1 MKPLITVWAKK
12 MDRPEMFE
20 SFIDALS
27 ASDVSSKLKVMLL
40 KKGIDMI
47 QSAEC
52 LQYLQRLDD
61 LDKMCILNVSEKRK
75 EVERMTSNIRFENL
89 SVNTNTILMLIIDR
103 CVQKRTPNCTYSI
116 IALQNKTKYS
126 QGRIHSSIKMLE
138 DLGYIVIS
146 RVPMEA
152 NRYYLDGESVG
163 VYLDEI
169 KKNSSSTRF

>member
-1 MKPLITVWAKK
+1 
-12 MDRPEMFE
+12 
-20 SFIDALS
+20 
-27 ASDVSSKLKVMLL
+27 
-40 KKGIDMI
+40 MI
-47 QSAEC
+47 
-52 LQYLQRLDD
+52 
-61 LDKMCILNVSEKRK
+61 
-75 EVERMTSNIRFENL
+75 SNLRFENL
-89 SVNTNTILMLIIDR
+89 SANTNNILMLIIER
-103 CVQKRTPNCTYSI
+103 CIQKRTPNCTYSV

-126 QGRIHSSIKMLE
+126 QKKIHSSIKMLE

>member
-1 MKPLITVWAKK
+1 

-20 SFIDALS
+20 KFIDALS
-27 ASDVSSKLKVMLL
+27 SSDLSGKLKVMLL

-61 LDKMCILNVSEKRK
+61 LDMMCILNVSEEKEKRCQ
-75 EVERMTSNIRFENL
+75 RSMISNIRFENL
-89 SVNTNTILMLIIDR
+89 SANTNTILMLIIDR
-103 CVQKRTPNCTYSI
+103 CVQKRTPNCTYSM
-116 IALQNKTKYS
+116 IALQNRTKYS

-138 DLGYIVIS
+138 DLGYISIS

-163 VYLDEI
+163 IYLDEI

>member
-61 LDKMCILNVSEKRK
+61 LDKMCILDVSEKRK
-75 EVERMTSNIRFENL
+75 EVEHMTSNIRFENL

>member
-1 MKPLITVWAKK
+1 
-12 MDRPEMFE
+12 
-20 SFIDALS
+20 
-27 ASDVSSKLKVMLL
+27 
-40 KKGIDMI
+40 
-47 QSAEC
+47 
-52 LQYLQRLDD
+52 
-61 LDKMCILNVSEKRK
+61 
-75 EVERMTSNIRFENL
+75 MTSNIRFENL

-146 RVPMEA
+146 RVPIEA
-152 NRYYLDGESVG
+152 YRYYLYGESVV

>member
-1 MKPLITVWAKK
+1 MKSLITVWAKK

-61 LDKMCILNVSEKRK
+61 LDKMCILDVSEKRK